1 MTNLDMV
8 TLILDV
14 MGKPVHMYQSWIN
27 FVNDRKGHDFRYAMD
42 ASKIY
47 KELGWS
53 AKTKLAEGLEKT
65 LEWYNA

>member
-1 MTNLDMV
+1 
-8 TLILDV
+8 
-14 MGKPVHMYQSWIN
+14 
-27 FVNDRKGHDFRYAMD
+27 VNDRKGHDFRYAMD

>member
-1 MTNLDMV
+1 
-8 TLILDV
+8 
-14 MGKPVHMYQSWIN
+14 
-27 FVNDRKGHDFRYAMD
+27 MD